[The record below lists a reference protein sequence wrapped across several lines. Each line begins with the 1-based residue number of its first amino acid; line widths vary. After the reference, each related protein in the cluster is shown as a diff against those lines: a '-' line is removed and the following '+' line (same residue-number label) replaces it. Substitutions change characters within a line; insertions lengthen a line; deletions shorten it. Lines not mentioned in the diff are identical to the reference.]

1 LKLVIDRSQGAAALA
16 PENTMMSFRK
26 AMALKVDM
34 IELDVHVCSTGEIV
48 VIHDETVDRT
58 TNGSGAVSDLS
69 LSEIMELDAGLGE
82 KISTLD
88 GVMDN
93 FFGKVGINI
102 ELKGKGSSRPVGKI
116 LEKYLVNMGPKH
128 VDLLV
133 SSFKPDELL
142 DLSDM
147 GQDIPMGFVLED
159 HVEMG
164 LEFASEIG
172 AWSVHPRKDLLDVQL
187 MNEVRSRGLKVLT
200 WTVNDQNWLN
210 KVTTLGVDGIFTD
223 DPELVSF

>member
-1 LKLVIDRSQGAAALA
+1 
-16 PENTMMSFRK
+16 MMSFRK

-69 LSEIMELDAGLGE
+69 LSEIRELDAGLGE
-82 KISTLD
+82 KIPTLD
-88 GVMDN
+88 GVMDI

-102 ELKGKGSSRPVGKI
+102 ELKGKGSYRPVGKT
-116 LEKYLVNMGPKH
+116 LEKYLANKEPKH
-128 VDLLV
+128 GDLLV

-142 DLSDM
+142 DLSDL
-147 GQDIPMGFVLED
+147 GQDIPMGYILED

-200 WTVNDQNWLN
+200 WTVNDQNWLK